1 MGQLE
6 RFLRAAYPD
15 VAPDLVAAAATALGA
30 GNPDGLRVLLAELEE
45 EKSMN
50 DLLKQEVSRLN
61 SEMARHSDGYG
72 SATRAGLDVLG
83 ERARQRRMEGYDD
96 EHDDGHAD
104 FSLSAAAIA
113 YALDARLRGTTGRG
127 FDTTPPPEWPWIALD
142 WKPKDIRQ
150 SLVVAAALLIA
161 EIERIDRTDQE

>member
-6 RFLRAAYPD
+6 RFLRAINPD
-15 VAPDLVAAAATALGA
+15 VDPRLAAAAAAELLA
-30 GNPDGLRVLLAELEE
+30 GNPDALRVMAAELDEE
-45 EKSMN
+45 RSMN
-50 DLLKQEVSRLN
+50 GLLKEELSRIN
-61 SEMARHSDGYG
+61 TEMVRHKDGYG
-72 SATRAGLDVLG
+72 TATRAGLDVLG

-127 FDTTPPPEWPWIALD
+127 FDANPPPEWPWIPLD
-142 WKPKDIRQ
+142 WKPKSIRQ

-161 EIERIDRTDQE
+161 EIERIDRTGEP